1 MPSNFAVNIIW
12 EFDCEMRK
20 REKSRNDSHLDI
32 KSSLLNIVT
41 KTYLLNLFENRLEHE
56 KQYYERG
63 VIGSV
68 LKLILGTKGKLFVV
82 SDHLE

>member
-1 MPSNFAVNIIW
+1 
-12 EFDCEMRK
+12 MRK
-20 REKSRNDSHLDI
+20 REKSKNDNHLDI